1 MSIYE
6 RTLPPRLAILRE
18 LAVNL
23 HWSWNHASDQ
33 LWQRLNPEIWESTGN
48 PVSVLQFTSDAQF
61 EMLAQDQSFLQA
73 LEVLVAAHHRYQ
85 QDPGWYAQHYLR
97 AVQQPIPLKGIAYF
111 SMEFGLCDA
120 LPIYAGGLGMLAG
133 DLLKTASD
141 LSVPL
146 IGIGLFYQEGYF
158 HQSFSADGWQQETY
172 LFNDS
177 GSLPLQPLRS
187 SDGSWLDVE
196 THFLCRQIRFR
207 VWVAQVGKVK
217 LYLLDSNHPCNQP
230 RDRGI
235 TSKLYG
241 GGTELRLVQEI
252 ALGICGW
259 RLVETLGLDI
269 DICHLNEGHAAFATL
284 ERIRSY
290 AVRHNTNFWQALWAT
305 RAGNIFTTHTP
316 VAAGFDRYPVELLH
330 RYAGSYHLEMGVS
343 ADEILGLGRA
353 NPQDLNEP
361 FNMAW
366 LAMRTCAYSNGVSRL
381 HGEVSRRIFQ
391 PLLPRWPE
399 WEVPVGHVTN
409 GVHVPTWDSPFADT
423 LWTQAFGK
431 ERWRRDLAA
440 LEPQDL
446 DAITDQQLWQLA
458 NENRA
463 RLVDYARTRLEHQW
477 RQESL
482 NSTQCDIT
490 TEMPLDPNILT
501 LGFARRFAEYKRPD
515 LLLTDI
521 ERLVRLL
528 TNHQHPVQLL
538 IAGKAHPA
546 DELGKIKLQKW
557 QRVLENSTI
566 HKRLVFIEDYDI
578 SLAQQLVQGV
588 DVWINN
594 PRRPWE
600 ASGTSG
606 MKVLVN
612 GGLNLSSLDG
622 WWAEAY
628 APDLG
633 WALGDGKEHT
643 ADEDGIEAEQLYH
656 LLEEE
661 IVPLFYQRDSEN
673 LPRAWIKRM
682 RASMAQLTARFS
694 SNRML
699 ANYLDH
705 YYLPAAQHF
714 HQRQQ
719 HDQTLARELQ
729 NWQQRLQQHGHEI
742 HLGKLQLTQAENHW
756 LAQIHVQL
764 GGVAPQDI
772 AVQVIADPTLEH
784 PACVIALA
792 LQQHEPCVTTH
803 KLHNVIYTGQ
813 LPNNRAAHDF
823 TARVIGAHPYAI
835 IPAENPFI
843 VWQE

>member
-1 MSIYE
+1 MSIFE
-6 RTLPPRLAILRE
+6 RTLPPGLDILRE
-18 LAVNL
+18 LAADL

-33 LWQRLNPEIWESTGN
+33 LWQQLDPEIWERTGN
-48 PVSVLQFTSDAQF
+48 PVSVLQFTSDARLH
-61 EMLAQDQSFLQA
+61 ELAQDQGFLTQ
-73 LEVLVAAHHRYQ
+73 LQTVVAARRRYLQ
-85 QDPGWYAQHYLR
+85 EPGWYAEQYLR
-97 AVQQPIPLKGIAYF
+97 SSAPNPLKGIAYF

-133 DLLKTASD
+133 DYLKTASE
-141 LSVPL
+141 LGVPL
-146 IGIGLFYQEGYF
+146 IGIGLLYQEGYF
-158 HQSFSADGWQQETY
+158 HQSFSVDGWQQETY

-177 GSLPLQPLRS
+177 GNLPLQPLRGG
-187 SDGSWLDVE
+187 DGSWLDIE

-230 RDRGI
+230 HDRGI

-241 GGTELRLVQEI
+241 GGSELRLVQEI

-290 AVRHNTNFWQALWAT
+290 AMRHKTTFWQALWAT

-316 VAAGFDRYPVELLH
+316 VAAGFDCYTIELLR
-330 RYAGSYHLEMGVS
+330 RYAGTYHLEMGVS
-343 ADEILGLGRA
+343 GDDIIGLGRA
-353 NPQDLNEP
+353 NPQDASEP

-366 LAMRTCAYSNGVSRL
+366 LAMRTCAFSNGVSRL
-381 HGEVSRRIFQ
+381 HGQVSRRIFQ
-391 PLLPRWPE
+391 PLFPRWPT

-409 GVHVPTWDSPFADT
+409 GVHVPTWDSPLADE
-423 LWTQAFGK
+423 LWTQAYGK

-440 LEPQDL
+440 LKPEAL
-446 DAITDQQLWQLA
+446 DQISDAQLWQLA
-458 NENRA
+458 TENRA
-463 RLVDYARTRLEHQW
+463 RLVDYARARLVHQW

-490 TEMPLDPNILT
+490 HELPLDPNILT

-515 LLLTDI
+515 LLLTDV

-528 TNHQHPVQLL
+528 THHQRPVQLL

-546 DELGKIKLQKW
+546 DEQGKIKLQKW
-557 QRVLENSTI
+557 QTLLERSEV
-566 HKRLVFIEDYDI
+566 HKHVVFIEDYDI
-578 SLAQQLVQGV
+578 ELAQHLIQGV

-633 WALGDGKEHT
+633 WALGNGKEHNGE
-643 ADEDGIEAEQLYH
+643 EDGADAEQLYR
-656 LLEEE
+656 LLETE
-661 IVPLFYQRDSEN
+661 IAPLFYQRDSEN

-714 HQRQQ
+714 HQRQHNQ
-719 HDQTLARELQ
+719 HALATELHH
-729 NWQQRLQQHGHEI
+729 WQQRLHQHGHEI
-742 HLGKLQLTQAENHW
+742 HLGTLRLTREENYWH
-756 LAQIHVQL
+756 AQIHVQL
-764 GGVAPQDI
+764 GGVSPQDI
-772 AVQVIADPTLEH
+772 AVQVIANPTDIE
-784 PACVIALA
+784 PACVITLSM
-792 LQQHEPCVTTH
+792 QQDDPLFTTRN
-803 KLHNVIYTGQ
+803 LHNTLYAGQ
-813 LPNNRAAHDF
+813 LPGNRAAHEF
-823 TARVIGAHPYAI
+823 TARVIGAHPQAI

-843 VWQE
+843 VWQG